1 MRKLFVIAL
10 FACYVIAGWAQEN
23 NYTVSCDI
31 TPVANYFLERGDT
44 IASFCLA
51 DFATKE
57 PITEKSSYREP
68 KFSFS
73 GKVETPL
80 IASLQLEMKM
90 KGGVRTL
97 GYFFFL
103 EPGNIVFKIDDKL
116 QNTAE
121 GTPLNDVFFGA
132 LKERYQVYQ
141 AGEKEK
147 TQKMAQD
154 YILQHKNDLTAV
166 MTLSYLKQ
174 DTKDDAKNVLS
185 IISQCSDK
193 VQQHLITKR
202 LAEQMNIKM
211 AGPAIGDK
219 FKDFAVEYDGQTYR
233 LSDYVGKGNYVLVDF
248 WASWCGPCRAGVPH
262 VIALY
267 EKYKDKSF
275 TALGVA
281 VNDKPEKTLEA
292 AKNLKIPYPLILNTE
307 LIATNLYDF
316 NAIPYY
322 ILFSPD
328 GTILTRGNDFGEAKA
343 KLEEIFGE

>member
-1 MRKLFVIAL
+1 MKKLFIIAL
-10 FACYVIAGWAQEN
+10 LTCYAIAGCTQEK

-31 TPVANYFLERGDT
+31 TPVVNYFLEQGDT
-44 IASFCLA
+44 ITSFYLA
-51 DFATKE
+51 DLATKD
-57 PITEKSSYREP
+57 PITEKQAYKEP
-68 KFSFS
+68 KITFS
-73 GKVETPL
+73 GKIETPL
-80 IASLQLEMKM
+80 IASLQLEMKIT
-90 KGGVRTL
+90 GGVRSL
-97 GYFFFL
+97 SYFFFL
-103 EPGNIVFKIDDKL
+103 EPGNIVVKFEDYHT
-116 QNTAE
+116 NTAE
-121 GTPLNDVFFGA
+121 GTPLNDAFFGA
-132 LKERYQVYQ
+132 LKKRYQVYQ

-147 TQKMAQD
+147 AQKMVKD

-166 MTLSYLKQ
+166 TMFSALNME
-174 DTKDDAKNVLS
+174 TKEDAKNVLA
-185 IISQCSDK
+185 IISKCSKD

-202 LAEQMNIKM
+202 LAEQMNNKI
-211 AGPAIGDK
+211 AGPAKGDK
-219 FKDFAVEYDGQTYR
+219 IKDFAVEYDGQTHR

-292 AKNLKIPYPLILNTE
+292 AKKLGIPYPLILNTE
-307 LIATNLYDF
+307 LIAANLYDF

-328 GTILTRGNDFGEAKA
+328 GTILTRGNNFEEA
-343 KLEEIFGE
+343 EEIFGK